1 MILVNLGFLMTKV
14 PRLKS
19 NNILFVFIDLQKKLL
34 NEIDAATKIVANSRA
49 LLEVAELLDIPT
61 IVTSQYRKGLGDL
74 EEEIAEKVQHEVI
87 DKTTFSCTLNPAF
100 TKELEKYPMRS
111 VVVTGVETHI
121 CVLQTALDLMAQDRK
136 VAVVTDTVAAR
147 KEEDHQRGLNRMEKS
162 GAIMVTKEMLIY
174 ELLERSDVPAFKK
187 ILPLIKK

>member
-1 MILVNLGFLMTKV
+1 MTKI

-19 NNILFVFIDLQKKLL
+19 NDILFIFIDLQKKLL
-34 NEIDAATKIVANSRA
+34 NEINAAKKIVANSSA
-49 LLEVAELLDIPT
+49 LLEVAKLLDIPM

-74 EEEIAEKVQHEVI
+74 EEEIAEKVQGKVI
-87 DKTTFSCTLNPAF
+87 DKTTFSCTLAPDF
-100 TKELEKYPMRS
+100 TQELQKYPTRS
-111 VVVTGVETHI
+111 VAVIGVETHI
-121 CVLQTALDLMAQDRK
+121 CVLQTVLDLMDQGRN

-147 KEEDHQRGLNRMEKS
+147 NEEDHQRGLNRMEKS

>member
-1 MILVNLGFLMTKV
+1 MTNI

-19 NNILFVFIDLQKKLL
+19 NNILFIFIDLQKKLL
-34 NEIDAATKIVANSRA
+34 NEIDAAKKIVDNNRA

-74 EEEIAEKVQHEVI
+74 EDVIAEKIKGKVI
-87 DKTTFSCTLNPAF
+87 DKTSFSCTLHPEF
-100 TKELEKYPMRS
+100 TQELEHYAGRS
-111 VVVTGVETHI
+111 LVITGVETHI
-121 CVLQTALDLMAQDRK
+121 CVLQTALDLMERGRN
-136 VAVVTDTVAAR
+136 VAVVTDSVAAR

-162 GAIMVTKEMLIY
+162 GALMVTKEMLIY
-174 ELLERSDVPAFKK
+174 ELLERSDVPEFKK

>member
-1 MILVNLGFLMTKV
+1 MTKI

-19 NNILFVFIDLQKKLL
+19 NNILFIFIDLQKKLL
-34 NEIDAATKIVANSRA
+34 SEIDDSKKIVVNSRA

-87 DKTTFSCTLNPAF
+87 DKTTFSCTLDRAF
-100 TKELEKYPMRS
+100 MQELEKYPMRS

-121 CVLQTALDLMAQDRK
+121 CVLQTALDLMAQDRN

-174 ELLERSDVPAFKK
+174 ELLERSDVPVFKK
-187 ILPLIKK
+187 ILPLIKNE

>member
-1 MILVNLGFLMTKV
+1 MTKI

-19 NNILFVFIDLQKKLL
+19 NDILFIFIDLQKRLL
-34 NEIDAATKIVANSRA
+34 NEIEAAKKIVDNSKA
-49 LLEVAELLDIPT
+49 LLEVAELLGIPT

-74 EEEIAEKVQHEVI
+74 EENIAEKVKGQII
-87 DKTTFSCTLNPAF
+87 DKTTFSCTLDPAF
-100 TKELEKYPMRS
+100 TQELEKYPTRG
-111 VVVTGVETHI
+111 VAVIGVETHI
-121 CVLQTALDLMAQDRK
+121 CVLQTVLDLLDRGRN

-147 KEEDHQRGLNRMEKS
+147 NEEDHQRGLNRMEKS

-174 ELLERSDVPAFKK
+174 ELLERSDVPEFKK